1 MAITANEF
9 QLISSFVKDHSGI
22 CLAAGKEYL
31 LESRLGGLMRRNG
44 CKTFLELHKKLQQG
58 AGPLRSEVIDSLTTN
73 ETLWF
78 RDNSFFAAM
87 ADSIIPMLLEKA
99 RTKQKINIWSMASST
114 GQEAYSV
121 AMLIDNIARLK
132 GASAQVS
139 KFKILASDI
148 SPSAIAMASK
158 GQYSQ
163 LAITRGMRKEFL
175 TKYFV
180 EKESTYQI
188 DPKIMRMVNFKL
200 FNLKDSYF
208 SLGKFDLIL
217 CRNVLIYFSDDMIRR
232 IYGNIYSVLEKD
244 GRLAIGSTESPRS
257 HTSQFDQVLIN
268 GAAFFKPK

>member
-9 QLISSFVKDHSGI
+9 QLISAFVKEHSGI
-22 CLAAGKEYL
+22 CLTAGKEYL

-44 CKTFLELHKKLQQG
+44 CETFLELHKKLQQG
-58 AGPLRSEVIDSLTTN
+58 VGNLRSEVIDSLTTN

-78 RDNSFFAAM
+78 RDNSFFSAM

-99 RTKQKINIWSMASST
+99 RTKSRINIWSMASST

-121 AMLIDNIARLK
+121 AMLIDNIARIK
-132 GASAQVS
+132 GASAQVG
-139 KFKILASDI
+139 KFKIFASDI

-180 EKESTYQI
+180 EKDNTYQI
-188 DPKIMRMVNFKL
+188 DAKIMRMVDFKQ

-208 SLGKFDLIL
+208 RLGKFDLIL
-217 CRNVLIYFSDDMIRR
+217 CRNVLIYFSDDMIR
-232 IYGNIYSVLEKD
+232 NIYSNIHSVLEKD
-244 GRLAIGSTESPRS
+244 GHLAIGSTESPRS
-257 HTSQFDQVLIN
+257 HTTQFDQILMN